1 MRKVILLV
9 SVLAVI
15 VAGWFLYFNEGESI
29 AFVSLY
35 EVKTS
40 NLSNMLEFSG
50 EVQPAKM
57 YSVMSET
64 GGTIASLKVSEGSHV
79 DKNDVLFELDAA
91 QAKAELKEAKL
102 QYDALSDSAAQMT
115 MAQSGQGVMA
125 EEKAKLALAL
135 SQATGYD
142 YDSLNAAFGHE
153 AAEAVSQAS
162 ASLAQN
168 LDDLPDIS
176 SIDTANLSMD
186 SQIELAQLAVE
197 RLQSLVNSMTC
208 KSRISGTVVSLNVNV
223 GEVLSPGIP
232 AMVIAD
238 TENTLITGYV
248 YEKDLDGIVEG
259 MKVNISTD
267 TGKFKG
273 TVSRIGAAAT
283 EVGSAS
289 AFDTMTKVEI
299 TPEGKFNKIIGAVV
313 DLEIVLSHKDNVLSV
328 PLDCLT
334 NDNCVFV
341 IGEDNIAEKRAIV
354 TGFENDTNIEVIGG
368 LSAGDLVITSPQNV
382 EEGQHVNYDRGE

>member
-1 MRKVILLV
+1 MKKVILLV

-102 QYDALSDSAAQMT
+102 QYDALSDSSAQMT

-153 AAEAVSQAS
+153 TAEAVSQAS

-168 LDDLPDIS
+168 LDDLPAIS

-299 TPEGKFNKIIGAVV
+299 TPEGNFNKIIGAVV

>member
-15 VAGWFLYFNEGESI
+15 VAGWFLYFIEGESI

-153 AAEAVSQAS
+153 TAEAVSQAS

-341 IGEDNIAEKRAIV
+341 IGEDNIAERRAIV

>member
-15 VAGWFLYFNEGESI
+15 VAGWFLYFIEGESI

-259 MKVNISTD
+259 MKVTISTD

>member
-153 AAEAVSQAS
+153 TAEAVSQAS

-259 MKVNISTD
+259 MKVTISTD

-368 LSAGDLVITSPQNV
+368 LSARDLVITSPQNV